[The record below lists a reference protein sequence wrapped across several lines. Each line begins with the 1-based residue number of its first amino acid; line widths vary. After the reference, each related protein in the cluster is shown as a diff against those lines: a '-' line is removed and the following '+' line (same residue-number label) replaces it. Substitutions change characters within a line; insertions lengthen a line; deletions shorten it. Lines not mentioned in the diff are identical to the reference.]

1 MAASNRKQRLN
12 DPNRPPSMAAERDAA
27 PGENRGASSRRY
39 SPPMAIPL
47 GPVGSA
53 AASCN
58 TGQSAGSGG
67 AEDCSGGNGVGG
79 GGDCCT
85 GTNASNLTTCF
96 ADGNNAVGA
105 CNASGNS
112 PA

>member
-1 MAASNRKQRLN
+1 AASNRKQRLN

-39 SPPMAIPL
+39 SPPLAIPL

-53 AASCN
+53 AASCA

-67 AEDCSGGNGVGG
+67 PETCLAGPGAGSS
-79 GGDCCT
+79 GDCCT
-85 GTNASNLTTCF
+85 GTNASF
-96 ADGNNAVGA
+96 ATQCLGDGNNAVGV